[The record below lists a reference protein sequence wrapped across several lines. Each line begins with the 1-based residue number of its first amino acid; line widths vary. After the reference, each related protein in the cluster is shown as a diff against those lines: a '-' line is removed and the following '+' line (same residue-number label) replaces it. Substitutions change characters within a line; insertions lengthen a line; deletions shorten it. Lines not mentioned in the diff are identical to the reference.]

1 MTTVNSVTDLTLDG
15 EVAVITLNSPP
26 VNALSAPVRQ
36 GLYEGFKAA
45 GADPAAKA
53 IVLICEGRT
62 FIAGAD
68 ITGFGSAPVPPTLQ
82 EVQIMMDSS
91 PKPVIAAIHGTALG
105 GGLEVAL
112 CANYRVA
119 VPSAKVGLPEVNLG
133 LIPGAGG
140 TQRLPRI
147 VGAEKALEMVTSGV
161 HVSAKDAAA
170 MGLVDELVEEG
181 KLREGA
187 VAFARK
193 VLAEGRPLKRVRD
206 NDDKLAPARGHP
218 EIFANFR
225 KVNARKFRGFLAPE
239 QNIRAVEA
247 AVNLPFDQGL
257 VEERRLFDEVM
268 AGPQTGAQ
276 RYAFFAERAA
286 NKIPDVADDTPIR
299 PIKKVGVLGSGTM
312 GGGIA
317 ISFINA
323 GFDVVVVDMKQEA
336 LDRGLGIVRGTV
348 TKNAERAGLTPAQTE
363 VRLANTRGSLD
374 MAEAF
379 KDVDLVIE
387 AVFEDMGV
395 KKDVFA
401 KLDGIC
407 KPGAILASNTS
418 YLDLNEIAAATKR
431 PQDVIGMHY
440 FSPANIMKLLE
451 VVRGAK
457 TAKDVLATVM
467 KIGKQTGKVPV
478 VSGVG
483 PGFIGNRMLR
493 QRGLQAEAL
502 VLDGAEPAVID
513 KLMYDFGFPMGPFQ
527 MMDVVGMDVIKDL
540 PGQLSIRGAMFNA
553 GRLGQKG
560 VGGFYNYDAN
570 RNQSPSPEA
579 AEVVAGFRKAKG
591 ATARPVSDE
600 EIMDRSLL
608 LVINEGAKI
617 LEEGIAIRSSDIDT
631 IWLNGYGWPVY
642 RGGPMYYADQLGLKN
657 VVAKL
662 KSYEAKL
669 GEEWKPAALLEKLAA
684 EGKGFADFK
693 R

>member
-1 MTTVNSVTDLTLDG
+1 MTAVNSVTDLTLDG

-26 VNALSAPVRQ
+26 VNALSAPVRE
-36 GLYEGFKAA
+36 GLFEGFKAA

-53 IVLICEGRT
+53 IVLVCEGRT

-68 ITGFGSAPVPPTLQ
+68 ITGFGKAPVGPSLAD
-82 EVQIMMDSS
+82 VQQMMESS

-147 VGAEKALEMVTSGV
+147 VGPEKALEMVTSGV
-161 HVSAKDAAA
+161 HVPAKEAAA

-181 KLREGA
+181 KLRDGA

-206 NDDKLAPARGHP
+206 NDDKVAPARGHP

-225 KVNARKFRGFLAPE
+225 KANARKFRGFMAPE

-268 AGPQTGAQ
+268 SGPQTGAQ

-286 NKIPDVADDTPIR
+286 NKIPDVPDDTPIR
-299 PIKKVGVLGSGTM
+299 TIKKVGVLGSGTM

-317 ISFINA
+317 ISFVNA
-323 GFDVVVVDMKQEA
+323 GFDVLVVDMKQEA
-336 LDRGLGIVRGTV
+336 LDRGLGVIRSTV
-348 TKNAERAGLTPAQTE
+348 IKNAERAGATPAQIE
-363 VRLANTRGSLD
+363 ERLSRIRGSLD
-374 MAEAF
+374 MGDF
-379 KDVDLVIE
+379 KDADLVIE

-395 KKDVFA
+395 KKEVFA

-418 YLDLNEIAAATKR
+418 YLDLDEIASVTKR
-431 PQDVIGMHY
+431 PADVIGMHY

-467 KIGKQTGKVPV
+467 KVGKQTGKVPV

-502 VLDGAEPAVID
+502 VLDGAEPSVID

-560 VGGFYNYDAN
+560 IGGFYNYDAN
-570 RNQSPSPEA
+570 RNASPSPEA
-579 AEVVAGFRKAKG
+579 EKVVADFRKAKG
-591 ATARPVSDE
+591 ATARPVTEE

-642 RGGPMYYADQLGLKN
+642 RGGPMYYADQMGLKT
-657 VVAKL
+657 VVEKL
-662 KSYEAKL
+662 KAYEAKL
-669 GEEWKPAALLEKLAA
+669 GPEFKPAPLLEKLAA
-684 EGKGFADFK
+684 EGKGFADFT

>member
-26 VNALSAPVRQ
+26 VNALSAPVRE
-36 GLYEGFKAA
+36 GLFEGFKAA
-45 GADPAAKA
+45 GADAAAKA

-68 ITGFGSAPVPPTLQ
+68 ITGFGSAQVGPSLA
-82 EVQIMMDSS
+82 EVQAMMESS

-161 HVSAKDAAA
+161 HVAAKEAAA

-206 NDDKLAPARGHP
+206 NDDKVAPARGHP

-225 KVNARKFRGFLAPE
+225 KANARKFRGFLAPE

-257 VEERRLFDEVM
+257 IEERRLFDEVM

-286 NKIPDVADDTPIR
+286 NKIPDVPDDTPIR

-336 LDRGLGIVRGTV
+336 LDRGLGVIRSTV

-363 VRLANTRGSLD
+363 ARLANTRGSLD

-401 KLDGIC
+401 KLDAIC

-418 YLDLNEIAAATKR
+418 YLDLDEIASVTKR

-502 VLDGAEPAVID
+502 VLDGADPATID

-579 AEVVAGFRKAKG
+579 AEVVEGFRKAKG

-662 KSYEAKL
+662 KQYQAKL
-669 GEEWKPAALLEKLAA
+669 GDEWKPAALLEKLAA

>member
-1 MTTVNSVTDLTLDG
+1 MTAVNSVTDLTLDG

-26 VNALSAPVRQ
+26 VNALSAPVRE
-36 GLYEGFKAA
+36 GLFEGFKAA

-53 IVLICEGRT
+53 IVLVCEGRT

-68 ITGFGSAPVPPTLQ
+68 ITGFGKAPVGPSLA
-82 EVQIMMDSS
+82 EVQQMMESS

-147 VGAEKALEMVTSGV
+147 VGPEKALEMVTSGV
-161 HVSAKDAAA
+161 HVPAKEAAA

-181 KLREGA
+181 KLRDGA

-206 NDDKLAPARGHP
+206 NDDKVAPARGHP

-225 KVNARKFRGFLAPE
+225 KANARKFRGFMAPE

-268 AGPQTGAQ
+268 SGPQTGAQ

-286 NKIPDVADDTPIR
+286 NKIPDVPDDTAIR
-299 PIKKVGVLGSGTM
+299 SIKKVGVLGSGTM

-317 ISFINA
+317 ISFVNA
-323 GFDVVVVDMKQEA
+323 GFDVLVVDMKQEA
-336 LDRGLGIVRGTV
+336 LDRGLGVIRSTV
-348 TKNAERAGLTPAQTE
+348 TKNAERAGATPAQIE
-363 VRLANTRGSLD
+363 ERLSRIRGSLD
-374 MAEAF
+374 MGDF
-379 KDVDLVIE
+379 KDADLVIE

-395 KKDVFA
+395 KKEVFA
-401 KLDGIC
+401 KLDAIC

-418 YLDLNEIAAATKR
+418 YLDLNEIASVTKR
-431 PQDVIGMHY
+431 PADVIGMHY

-467 KIGKQTGKVPV
+467 KVGKQTGKVPV

-502 VLDGAEPAVID
+502 VLDGAEPSVID

-560 VGGFYNYDAN
+560 IGGFYNYDAN
-570 RNQSPSPEA
+570 RNASPSPEA
-579 AEVVAGFRKAKG
+579 EKVVADFRKAKG
-591 ATARPVSDE
+591 ATARPVTEE

-642 RGGPMYYADQLGLKN
+642 RGGPMYYADQMGLKT
-657 VVAKL
+657 VVEKL
-662 KSYEAKL
+662 KAYEAKL
-669 GEEWKPAALLEKLAA
+669 GPEFKPAPLLEKLAA